1 MVELQENGNKAP
13 DPGMQRLH
21 SLLQSSHRAG
31 LKDRIWRRGQ
41 NPGGP
46 GKETSSSPGGT
57 QGPQMETR
65 FTAVPARGWHTGL
78 CVRGFCPQREPQV
91 GDRPLR
97 NVLIL
102 LFTPGQVSQ
111 APLAHSSGPSAQD

>member
-1 MVELQENGNKAP
+1 MAELQENGNKAP

-65 FTAVPARGWHTGL
+65 SQRYQLGAGIRA
-78 CVRGFCPQREPQV
+78 CVCEASVLRENRRLET
-91 GDRPLR
+91 DL
-97 NVLIL
+97 
-102 LFTPGQVSQ
+102 
-111 APLAHSSGPSAQD
+111 SGMC